1 MLLFS
6 QMTRALDVIQ
16 DYLDLR
22 AITHLRLDGTTKS
35 EDRRAA
41 GPCASTNRLSDG
53 PHDLFCAA
61 QPILQ
66 PTAGGRP

>member
-22 AITHLRLDGTTKS
+22 SIPHLRLDGTTKS
-35 EDRRAA
+35 EDRHVLPLTFWNQM
-41 GPCASTNRLSDG
+41 GPDG
-53 PHDLFCAA
+53 DINFDWHLP
-61 QPILQ
+61 
-66 PTAGGRP
+66 G